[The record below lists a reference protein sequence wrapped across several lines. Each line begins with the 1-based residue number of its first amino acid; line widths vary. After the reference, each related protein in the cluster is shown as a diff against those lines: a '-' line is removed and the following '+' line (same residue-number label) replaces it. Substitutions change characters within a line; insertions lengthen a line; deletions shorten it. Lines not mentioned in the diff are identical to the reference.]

1 MADHI
6 EAYIHGE
13 GKAGALVHFRCREDM
28 TPRTPQFRA
37 LAHDIA
43 MHVVALKPAAV
54 SPEEL
59 DEDLWQKELG
69 YINRALQDADTPTR
83 QARLIEQRKKFENEV
98 CLLRQ
103 PFLKDPSK
111 SVAQVVAELG
121 AQLSDT
127 IAVLRF
133 TRYDAN
139 ET

>member
-6 EAYIHGE
+6 EAYIHGD

-28 TPRTPQFRA
+28 TPRTTEFRV

-54 SPEEL
+54 SPEDL

-69 YINRALQDADTPTR
+69 FINRALQGADTPSR
-83 QARLIEQRKKFENEV
+83 QAQLIEQRKKFENEL

-133 TRYDAN
+133 SRYDTN